1 MLEKLSPPCFFIWHY
16 ALKLCHVDMYNSD
29 YFISVALWYSIV
41 WIYHCNSLLLL
52 LVDIWAFATFPN
64 FRVLP
69 CMILYLSPNA
79 YVIYLELKCGIAELV
94 GTSSGM
100 CQIIPRWCTSYN
112 STPSLF
118 WFYQTGECLLIW
130 QLWNNTSCFP
140 WIHLHI
146 VLLHEL
152 EETGCEVTVQS
163 PVTSSLHKPIYL
175 HSSNG
180 NHGAYVVALRTPSKW
195 LIKCPSSCHA
205 HPKISIGMN
214 KYLAFFSSFLY
225 LLIRDI
231 QRQKRQYRR
240 LKRSQCWNKS

>member
-1 MLEKLSPPCFFIWHY
+1 
-16 ALKLCHVDMYNSD
+16 MYNSN

-52 LVDIWAFATFPN
+52 LVDIWVFCN
-64 FRVLP
+64 FSQLQSAAVHDLVPVSQCICHLP
-69 CMILYLSPNA
+69 G
-79 YVIYLELKCGIAELV
+79 LKCGIAELV

-100 CQIIPRWCTSYN
+100 CHIVPRWCTSYN

-146 VLLHEL
+146 VLLPEL

-175 HSSNG
+175 HSANA
-180 NHGAYVVALRTPSKW
+180 NHGTYVVAMRTPSKW
-195 LIKCPSSCHA
+195 LIKCPSRCHA

-214 KYLAFFSSFLY
+214 KSLTFFSLFCIY
-225 LLIRDI
+225 
-231 QRQKRQYRR
+231 
-240 LKRSQCWNKS
+240 